1 MYSQETASETS
12 KKPLSPPLH
21 RPCSPQPLL
30 CACPGSPFRQAVQPE
45 ETPKA
50 APFARACIYIMYRTQ
65 HSGRK
70 TEDCHLEI
78 RSAEAGEKQAEGV
91 PNVTNCKNIAFAMK
105 FLSKKFGANFQ
116 KA

>member
-12 KKPLSPPLH
+12 KKRLSPPLH

-30 CACPGSPFRQAVQPE
+30 CASPDSPIRQAVQPE

-50 APFARACIYIMYRTQ
+50 APFARAYIYIMYRIQ

-78 RSAEAGEKQAEGV
+78 RSAEAVEKQAE
-91 PNVTNCKNIAFAMK
+91 
-105 FLSKKFGANFQ
+105 
-116 KA
+116 